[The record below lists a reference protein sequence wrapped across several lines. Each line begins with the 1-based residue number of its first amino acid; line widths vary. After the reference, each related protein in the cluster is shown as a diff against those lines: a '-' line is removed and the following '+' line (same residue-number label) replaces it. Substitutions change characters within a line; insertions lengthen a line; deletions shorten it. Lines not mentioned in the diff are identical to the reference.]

1 MAAAAAAADGER
13 RIGVAMDYSESAKK
27 ALDWAIDNLL
37 HHGDTL
43 VVLHVLH
50 HSGEETKHALWAKSG
65 SRKHSHPYPYFTT
78 QMLTPNSV
86 CFDSSPSSWFIFV
99 GSI

>member
-1 MAAAAAAADGER
+1 MAAAAADGER

-50 HSGEETKHALWAKSG
+50 HGGEETKQALWAKSG
-65 SRKHSHPYPYFTT
+65 SRKHPAPLSSRIPILITYPNAHS
-78 QMLTPNSV
+78 LGA
-86 CFDSSPSSWFIFV
+86 CFDSS
-99 GSI
+99 